1 MRKGVRGCR
10 TLESGSVG
18 RNGRN
23 SVSEPQ
29 ALIAG
34 RYRLVRL
41 VGSGGMGAVWEAWDE
56 RLERRVA
63 LKQLHHQSGL
73 SRTDAELANLRAMRE
88 ARITARLHHPHAV
101 PVFDVVEHEG
111 QACLIMQFIPSMT
124 LSAVLAEGG
133 PLEPNEG
140 AQVGAQI
147 AGALAAAHALGIVH
161 RDVKPGNILI
171 AEDGTA
177 LISDFGIS
185 RALGDATLTTSG
197 MVHGMPAFL
206 APEVARG
213 EASDFA
219 SDVFSLGATLYAA
232 LEGTPP
238 FGRDENS
245 IALLHRVAAG
255 QIAPPQ
261 RSGALTSAIVQ
272 MLSADPESRPPMHA
286 VSHSFSQRTA
296 AAGGGALNISKQGLP
311 PAEPP
316 GRQGSGAPTRSE
328 TVAPAASP
336 AVAQDQTPATTRGIS
351 SSATVAGAAAA
362 AAAQDQP
369 STTTGDSPPTETG
382 APADG
387 AAAQDQP
394 PATTGDS
401 PPSATITAAAS
412 TAAAQDQSPTTTGG
426 NEGQS
431 LPATA
436 PEDGRITPRPQ
447 RRYRAG
453 VAAVALVAVL
463 GVGILIAALLPRLG
477 READPQAGSGQTTAL
492 ASASAPSRGSDTP
505 SPTRTTKPSLSG
517 SPRSSARPPSLVPTR
532 KATSAPTVN
541 GTPTAAEL
549 RRAVTSYYALMPGNT
564 DQAWPRM
571 TASYQA
577 NHAGGRQAYQRF
589 WDAIG
594 RVVVSDVTGSP
605 PGTAQATLTYY
616 FKDGRVVTE
625 RTAYGLVNDGGDLK
639 INSSSVLSSTT
650 A

>member
-1 MRKGVRGCR
+1 M
-10 TLESGSVG
+10 
-18 RNGRN
+18 
-23 SVSEPQ
+23 SEPQ

-34 RYRLVRL
+34 RYRLVHL
-41 VGSGGMGAVWEAWDE
+41 VGSGGMGEVWEAWDE

-73 SRTDAELANLRAMRE
+73 SGSDAELANLRAMRE

-133 PLEPNEG
+133 PLEPDEA

-147 AGALAAAHALGIVH
+147 AGALATAHALGIVH

-171 AEDGTA
+171 AEDGAA

-197 MVHGMPAFL
+197 MVHGTPAFL

-238 FGRDENS
+238 FGNNENS

-255 QIAPPQ
+255 QIEPPQ
-261 RSGALTSAIVQ
+261 RTGALTPVIVQ
-272 MLSADPESRPPMHA
+272 MLSPEPESRPPMHA
-286 VSHSFSQRTA
+286 VAHTFAQLA
-296 AAGGGALNISKQGLP
+296 AAGGGNARSNISEPRPL

-316 GRQGSGAPTRSE
+316 DRQGAGVATRSE
-328 TVAPAASP
+328 TVAPAASA
-336 AVAQDQTPATTRGIS
+336 AVVQDQPSATTDGSPRPAT
-351 SSATVAGAAAA
+351 AAPAAAA
-362 AAAQDQP
+362 A
-369 STTTGDSPPTETG
+369 ST
-382 APADG
+382 

-394 PATTGDS
+394 PATTDS
-401 PPSATITAAAS
+401 SPRSATAAPAAAAAS
-412 TAAAQDQSPTTTGG
+412 AAAAQDQPPTTTGG
-426 NEGQS
+426 NDVPSQ
-431 LPATA
+431 PATA
-436 PEDGRITPRPQ
+436 SEDGQIAPRPQ
-447 RRYRAG
+447 RRYRIV
-453 VAAVALVAVL
+453 VAAAALVAVL
-463 GVGILIAALLPRLG
+463 GVGILIAAMLPGLG
-477 READPQAGSGQTTAL
+477 RDADPQAGSEPSPS
-492 ASASAPSRGSDTP
+492 ASASAPSSRSSTP
-505 SPTRTTKPSLSG
+505 SPTRSTEPSLSG
-517 SPRSSARPPSLVPTR
+517 SPQSSARPPSVVPSR
-532 KATSAPTVN
+532 KATSAPTVR
-541 GTPTAAEL
+541 GTPTAAQL
-549 RRAVTSYYALMPGNT
+549 RKAITSYYALMPGNT

-571 TASYQA
+571 TASYRA
-577 NHAGGRQAYQRF
+577 NHAGGRQAYERF

-594 RVVVSDVTGSP
+594 RVVVSDVSGSP
-605 PGTAQATLTYY
+605 PGSAQATLTYY

-625 RTAYGLVNDGGDLK
+625 RTAYGLVNDGGTLK

-650 A
+650 T

>member
-1 MRKGVRGCR
+1 M
-10 TLESGSVG
+10 
-18 RNGRN
+18 
-23 SVSEPQ
+23 SEPQ

-41 VGSGGMGAVWEAWDE
+41 VGSGGMGEVWEAWDE

-73 SRTDAELANLRAMRE
+73 SHSDAELANLRAMRE

-133 PLEPNEG
+133 PLEPGEA

-171 AEDGTA
+171 AEDGAA

-197 MVHGMPAFL
+197 MVHGTPAFL

-213 EASDFA
+213 EASDLA

-238 FGRDENS
+238 FGNDENS

-255 QIAPPQ
+255 QIEPPQ
-261 RSGALTSAIVQ
+261 RSGALTPVIVQ
-272 MLSADPESRPPMHA
+272 MLSQDSESRPPMHA
-286 VSHSFSQRTA
+286 VAHTFAQLA
-296 AAGGGALNISKQGLP
+296 AAPGGSARSNISEPRPL

-316 GRQGSGAPTRSE
+316 DHQGPRAATRSE
-328 TVAPAASP
+328 TVAPAAGT
-336 AVAQDQTPATTRGIS
+336 AATQDQPQATTGGSPRPT
-351 SSATVAGAAAA
+351 TVAAAAGAAAS
-362 AAAQDQP
+362 QDQP
-369 STTTGDSPPTETG
+369 PATTGGSPRSETV
-382 APADG
+382 APPASI
-387 AAAQDQP
+387 AASQDQP

-401 PPSATITAAAS
+401 PGSAAVAPAASAAAI
-412 TAAAQDQSPTTTGG
+412 QDQPMTTSGI
-426 NEGQS
+426 EHPRQ
-431 LPATA
+431 PATE
-436 PEDGRITPRPQ
+436 PEDGHIAPPPK
-447 RRYRAG
+447 RRYRIG
-453 VAAVALVAVL
+453 VVAVALAAVL
-463 GVGILIAALLPRLG
+463 GVGILIAALLPGLG
-477 READPQAGSGQTTAL
+477 RDADPQGSSGQSSAPATT
-492 ASASAPSRGSDTP
+492 SASSPRSNTP
-505 SPTRTTKPSLSG
+505 GPTGTTEPSLSG
-517 SPRSSARPPSLVPTR
+517 SPESSARPPSQVPTR
-532 KATSAPTVN
+532 KATTAPTVR

-549 RRAVTSYYALMPGNT
+549 RKAITSYYALMPGNT
-564 DQAWPRM
+564 NQAWPRM

-577 NHAGGRQAYQRF
+577 NHAGGRRAYERF

-594 RVVVSDVTGSP
+594 RVVVSDVSGSP
-605 PGTAQATLTYY
+605 PGSAQATLTYY

-625 RTAYGLVNDGGDLK
+625 RTAYGLVNDGGTLK

-650 A
+650 T

>member
-63 LKQLHHQSGL
+63 LKQLHPQSGL
-73 SRTDAELANLRAMRE
+73 SRSDAELANLRAMRE

-111 QACLIMQFIPSMT
+111 QACLIMQFIPSLT

-133 PLEPNEG
+133 PLAPNEA

-185 RALGDATLTTSG
+185 RALGDVTLTTSG
-197 MVHGMPAFL
+197 MVHGTPAFL

-255 QIAPPQ
+255 HIVPPQ
-261 RSGALTSAIVQ
+261 RSGGLTLAIVQ
-272 MLSADPESRPPMHA
+272 MLSADPESRPPMHGVA
-286 VSHSFSQRTA
+286 HAFAQLAA
-296 AAGGGALNISKQGLP
+296 AAGGSARNISKPGLP

-316 GRQGSGAPTRSE
+316 ERQGSGAATRSE
-328 TVAPAASP
+328 TVAPAASTAVAPDQPP
-336 AVAQDQTPATTRGIS
+336 ATIGGGPSSEIVAAAAGSPVAQDQPATIGGS
-351 SSATVAGAAAA
+351 PPSATVTAA
-362 AAAQDQP
+362 
-369 STTTGDSPPTETG
+369 DSI
-382 APADG
+382 

-394 PATTGDS
+394 P
-401 PPSATITAAAS
+401 PTI
-412 TAAAQDQSPTTTGG
+412 GG

-431 LPATA
+431 VPATA
-436 PEDGRITPRPQ
+436 SGDGQTKPGPQ
-447 RRYRAG
+447 RRYRVG
-453 VAAVALVAVL
+453 VALVAVL
-463 GVGILIAALLPRLG
+463 GIGTLIATMLPGLG
-477 READPQAGSGQTTAL
+477 RDADPQAGSGQSSASV
-492 ASASAPSRGSDTP
+492 SASAPSGRSNTP
-505 SPTRTTKPSLSG
+505 SPTRTTEPSLSG
-517 SPRSSARPPSLVPTR
+517 SPRTSARPPSLAPTR
-532 KATSAPTVN
+532 KATAAPTVK
-541 GTPTAAEL
+541 GAPTAAEL
-549 RRAVTSYYALMPGNT
+549 RRAITSYYALMPGNT

-571 TASYQA
+571 TESYQA
-577 NHAGGRQAYQRF
+577 NHAGGRQAYERF
-589 WDAIG
+589 WGAID
-594 RVVVSDVTGSP
+594 RVVVNDVSGSP
-605 PGTAQATLTYY
+605 PGSAQATLTYY

-625 RTAYGLVNDGGDLK
+625 RTAYGLINDGGELK

-650 A
+650 T

>member
-1 MRKGVRGCR
+1 MSVAVSNGYSSMRNGVCGCR

-73 SRTDAELANLRAMRE
+73 SRSDAELANLRAMRE

-111 QACLIMQFIPSMT
+111 QACLIMQFIPSLT

-147 AGALAAAHALGIVH
+147 AGALSAAHALGIVH

-197 MVHGMPAFL
+197 MVHGTPAFL

-245 IALLHRVAAG
+245 IALLHRVPAG
-255 QIAPPQ
+255 HIEPPQ
-261 RSGALTSAIVQ
+261 RSGALTAAIVQ

-286 VSHSFSQRTA
+286 VSHTFAQLAA
-296 AAGGGALNISKQGLP
+296 AAGGSTRNISEPGLP
-311 PAEPP
+311 PAQPSE
-316 GRQGSGAPTRSE
+316 RQGAGAATRSE
-328 TVAPAASP
+328 TVAPAAG
-336 AVAQDQTPATTRGIS
+336 T
-351 SSATVAGAAAA
+351 
-362 AAAQDQP
+362 
-369 STTTGDSPPTETG
+369 
-382 APADG
+382 

-394 PATTGDS
+394 PATTGGS
-401 PPSATITAAAS
+401 PPTDTVAADG
-412 TAAAQDQSPTTTGG
+412 TAAAQDQPTTIGGSPPSVTVAAAGTAAAQDQPPPTTGG

-436 PEDGRITPRPQ
+436 SGDGRITPRPQ

-463 GVGILIAALLPRLG
+463 AAGILIAALLPRLG
-477 READPQAGSGQTTAL
+477 REANPQAGSGQTTAL

-505 SPTRTTKPSLSG
+505 SPTRTTKPSVSD

-532 KATSAPTVN
+532 KATAAPTVK
-541 GTPTAAEL
+541 GAPTAAEL
-549 RRAVTSYYALMPGNT
+549 RKAITSYYALMPGNT
-564 DQAWPRM
+564 NQAWPRM

-577 NHAGGRQAYQRF
+577 NHAGGRQAYERF
-589 WDAIG
+589 WA
-594 RVVVSDVTGSP
+594 
-605 PGTAQATLTYY
+605 
-616 FKDGRVVTE
+616 
-625 RTAYGLVNDGGDLK
+625 
-639 INSSSVLSSTT
+639 
-650 A
+650 